1 MKVLSVFNQKGGV
14 GKTTATINLGA
25 AFALM
30 LSHESGLDVE
40 PGHVLIIDLDQQT
53 HSEIT
58 LSGGFFGR
66 RRGASLGPYDNI
78 AGLLMLETD
87 RPVTELIRTAEIPIH
102 ARGNMDYIPSSKE
115 KMLMVDSALRSDPVD
130 GLFRLR
136 EILETLEPFYRYVI
150 IDNPPGLSYLSVN
163 SLVGSTHVIIPIQLE
178 APSIEGLANALKTI
192 QSVQRQQNPGLQLAG
207 ILPTM
212 CDFRLQEQNEF
223 YESLRNQ
230 YGDMILP
237 PIGRR
242 AEVTYSNSEG
252 MDIFSFKP
260 ARQSGEIVSSSAA
273 TREFALAAEEIR
285 RRMDR

>member
-14 GKTTATINLGA
+14 GKTTVTINVGA

-30 LSHESGLDVE
+30 LSHESHTGPPE
-40 PGHVLIIDLDQQT
+40 RVLIIDLDQQT

-66 RRGASLGPYDNI
+66 RREAGLGPYDNI
-78 AGLLMLETD
+78 AGLLMLETE
-87 RPVTELIRTAEIPIH
+87 RPATELIRTAEIPLG

-115 KMLMVDSALRSDPVD
+115 KMLLVDSVLRADPVD

-136 EILETLEPFYRYVI
+136 GILETIEPLYRYVV

-163 SLVGSTHVIIPIQLE
+163 SLVGATHVIVPIQLE

-192 QSVQRQQNPGLQLAG
+192 QSVQRQQNPSLRLVG

-212 CDFRLQEQNEF
+212 CDFRLQEQKEF
-223 YESLRNQ
+223 YDGLCDQ
-230 YGDMILP
+230 YGETILP

-242 AEVTYSNSEG
+242 ADVTYSNSEG
-252 MDIFSFKP
+252 LDIFSFKP
-260 ARQSGEIVSSSAA
+260 ARQSAEMVSSSPA